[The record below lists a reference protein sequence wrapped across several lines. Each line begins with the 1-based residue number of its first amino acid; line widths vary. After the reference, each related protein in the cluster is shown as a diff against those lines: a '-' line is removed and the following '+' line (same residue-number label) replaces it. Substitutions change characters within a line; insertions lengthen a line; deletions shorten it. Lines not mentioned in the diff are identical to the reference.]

1 MAASRAMSGMRTD
14 RLPARYSVIAPLE
27 PHAVAPSPLA
37 RQEDHEMGKFLLGL
51 IIGIIVAG
59 LAMTMNP
66 HLPQELRASL
76 ASLTAQVMRSA
87 GETADDLGN
96 AAEEAAGRVERPAD
110 REPPAAPAP
119 TAPAPAEPAAPA
131 NQGQT
136 DQPR

>member
-1 MAASRAMSGMRTD
+1 
-14 RLPARYSVIAPLE
+14 
-27 PHAVAPSPLA
+27 
-37 RQEDHEMGKFLLGL
+37 MGKFLLGL

-119 TAPAPAEPAAPA
+119 TAPAPAEPAGPA

>member
-1 MAASRAMSGMRTD
+1 
-14 RLPARYSVIAPLE
+14 
-27 PHAVAPSPLA
+27 
-37 RQEDHEMGKFLLGL
+37 MGKFLLGL

-66 HLPQELRASL
+66 NLPQELRASL

-87 GETADDLGN
+87 GETADQLGN
-96 AAEEAAGRVERPAD
+96 AAEEAAGRGERPAD

-136 DQPR
+136 GQQR